1 MPVKKLIF
9 TKNKKL
15 GYYKSNEH
23 HKEYFNFIKLTL
35 NLDKKVDYSFVAQS
49 FAVKGRWFGEFIK
62 AIELGK
68 KSTWINIIIDNI
80 DFKKHS
86 AFSEY
91 ETLGTFISH
100 NYQNEIYEIHNEWYR
115 FGNSTFGNIKKIDTP
130 FMKFIFARYDFV
142 SFEYWDKK

>member
-1 MPVKKLIF
+1 M
-9 TKNKKL
+9 
-15 GYYKSNEH
+15 
-23 HKEYFNFIKLTL
+23 
-35 NLDKKVDYSFVAQS
+35 AQS
-49 FAVKGRWFGEFIK
+49 FGVKGRWFGEFIK

-130 FMKFIFARYDFV
+130 FMRFIFARYDFV
-142 SFEYWDKK
+142 SFEYWDKKQIKRKVKTLFYALIYLLSSKCRQSSPKE